1 MSDFKGTEK
10 QIEIMTL
17 VVEAAARGHNLTV
30 NDLMAQLSYKPGRS
44 ALHCS
49 LKFLRQHGFLET
61 VSHGRR
67 GAIVTP
73 TAAGVSTFKG
83 GPGFP

>member
-1 MSDFKGTEK
+1 MSEFRGSDK

-17 VVEAAARGHNLTV
+17 IVEAAARGRHLTV
-30 NDLMAQLSYKPGRS
+30 NELMAQLSYKPGRS

-49 LKFLRQHGFLET
+49 LKFLRQHGYLET
-61 VSHGRR
+61 VRHGRK
-67 GAIVTP
+67 GANVSP
-73 TAAGVSTFKG
+73 TASGVSTFKG

>member
-1 MSDFKGTEK
+1 MSDFRATDK
-10 QIEIMTL
+10 QVEIMTL
-17 VVEAAARGHNLTV
+17 VVEAAARGRHLTP
-30 NDLMAQLSYKPGRS
+30 NELMAQLSYKPGRS

-61 VSHGRR
+61 VNHGRN
-67 GAIVTP
+67 GAYVVPTVSGVT
-73 TAAGVSTFKG
+73 AFKS

>member
-1 MSDFKGTEK
+1 MSDFRGSDK

-17 VVEAAARGHNLTV
+17 VVEAAARGRNLSP
-30 NDLMAQLSYKPGRS
+30 NDLMAELSYKPGRS

-49 LKFLRQHGFLET
+49 LKFLKQHGFLET
-61 VSHGRR
+61 VNHGRR
-67 GAIVTP
+67 GCAVVP
-73 TAAGVSTFKG
+73 TLAGVSIFKG